1 LEEET
6 KMTDESSVP
15 ARPITRR
22 GFLQGSAIAG
32 FGAFLAACTGGQAS
46 PSAAGSVVIPTPPS
60 EAPSPSVSPTPKV
73 VTGPLHW
80 AQWPAYIDLAG
91 KAYDTGEYTPGSSPT
106 IEQFK
111 AKYKIDVDYE
121 EKVQDNKTFYAT
133 IQPQMQAGTATGW
146 DMITLTDW
154 LVAKIIAKGWAEKI
168 DPANVPNCV
177 ANIRDA
183 LKNQTWDPNQDYHYP
198 WQSGMTGIGYNT
210 KGMAAAGK
218 PAPKSLKDL
227 YALLPKRVSFLTESR
242 DTFGLGLLKLGKK
255 ADPATVTVDDLQAVH
270 DDIKPLV
277 DAGLKF
283 ADNSYLKNFASKQ
296 TWAAMVWSGDLA
308 SSGTEGD
315 MFAFPEEGTLIWTD
329 NMLIPKGAT
338 NKYTAELMMNFVYD
352 PKIAGQIANY
362 VYYVSPVKGAK
373 EVLQELNKAE
383 PLDDY
388 YLSLLFPPDDIVAKM
403 SSFQF
408 LADEL
413 EQKLDELYLDLSG
426 G

>member
-1 LEEET
+1 MIEET
-6 KMTDESSVP
+6 GVP

-22 GFLQGSAIAG
+22 GFLQGSALAG
-32 FGAFLAACTGGQAS
+32 FGAFLAACAGAQSPS
-46 PSAAGSVVIPTPPS
+46 PSATVAAPATPP
-60 EAPSPSVSPTPKV
+60 PSPSPSPSPTPKV

-80 AQWPAYIDLAG
+80 AQWPAYIDLTG
-91 KAYDTGEYTPGSSPT
+91 KAGEEGEYAPGSSPT

-111 AKYKIDVDYE
+111 KKYSVDVDYE

-133 IQPQMQAGTATGW
+133 IQPQLQAGTPTGW
-146 DMITLTDW
+146 DMIVITDW
-154 LVAKIIAKGWAEKI
+154 LAAKIIAKGWAEKI
-168 DPANVPNCV
+168 DQANVPNCV

-183 LKNQTWDPNQDYHYP
+183 LKNQTWDPNQDFHYP
-198 WQSGMTGIGYNT
+198 WQSGAAGIGYNT
-210 KGMAAAGK
+210 VGLAAAGK

-227 YALLPKRVSFLTESR
+227 YALLPRRVSFLTEAR

-255 ADPATVTVDDLQAVH
+255 PDPAAITADDLQAVH

-283 ADNSYLKNFASKQ
+283 ADNSYLKDFASKQ

-315 MFAFPEEGTLIWTD
+315 TFVYPEEGSILFTD

-338 NKYTAELMMNFVYD
+338 NKYTAELMMDFVYD

-373 EVLQELNKAE
+373 EVLQELNKEE
-383 PLDDY
+383 PLDAY
-388 YLSLLFPPDDIVAKM
+388 YLSLLFPPDDIVAKQH
-403 SSFQF
+403 SFQF
-408 LADEL
+408 LSDEL
-413 EQKLDELYLDLSG
+413 ELKLDELYLALSG